1 MSRII
6 LDTEKFKANDC
17 RAVIKTDDEIT
28 FSLQMFNRNKTVL
41 GIRGKDPR
49 KMEAVIDGLPIGKIN
64 IANDEISI
72 NEQPFSSLSIPPD
85 GKKRDYFRYTLFTL
99 PHNQYAYRGLS
110 KKERRE
116 TGVAKAKMGLYAD
129 QQLIAVI
136 GGKNTEATKLFSS
149 GKNIWVQPMKRFE
162 PDCWAAVA
170 VFFASTLLSISKLKM
185 AQTSAS

>member
-6 LDTEKFKANDC
+6 LNTEKFKANDC
-17 RAVIKTDDEIT
+17 RAVITTDDEIT
-28 FSLQMFNRNKTVL
+28 FSLQMFNRNKTIL
-41 GIRGKDPR
+41 GILGKDHR
-49 KMEAVIDGLPIGKIN
+49 KMEVVIDGLPIGKIHV
-64 IANDEISI
+64 ANDEISI
-72 NEQPFSSLSIPPD
+72 NDQPFSSLTIPD
-85 GKKRDYFRYTLFTL
+85 GKKREHFRYTLFTL

-129 QQLIAVI
+129 QQLIAVM

-185 AQTSAS
+185 AQASAS